1 MSEPMACLRAL
12 LAAAIAP
19 AAAGLTGMLMEASS
33 TFESTANQSDEGGG
47 ILDNTA
53 NQSDEGGHALTLCNA
68 YAHTKSLS
76 VHLPAKRMLLAHG
89 PLHYKECRRVSI
101 PLRDGERLE
110 FRSGGLPVGSFR
122 AVGVPQSG
130 RLLLVPRL
138 RGDGSR
144 AADFLSHAFAD
155 VPFAAQVA
163 VLDAYVGSEN
173 GTLFI
178 TDHVQHKGGA
188 GVQRRGERLPLNA
201 VTALGSGRYDV
212 SLEGPDGQI
221 VSTVTLNLAA
231 EASYVVM
238 RVGGGHRHLPQ
249 ELVVFPDPAQAQVPA
264 TAGMLIDA
272 RGGRVAAPSGA
283 RRSNPAAWGVALA
296 AALAAGAAA

>member
-1 MSEPMACLRAL
+1 MACFRAL
-12 LAAAIAP
+12 LAAALVP
-19 AAAGLTGMLMEASS
+19 AAASLAGLQLETGPTL
-33 TFESTANQSDEGGG
+33 ESAANQSG
-47 ILDNTA
+47 
-53 NQSDEGGHALTLCNA
+53 EGGHSLTLCNA
-68 YAHTKSLS
+68 YAHTRSLS

-122 AVGVPQSG
+122 AVGLPRSG

-138 RGDGSR
+138 RGDGSQ

-173 GTLFI
+173 GTLLI
-178 TDHVQHKGGA
+178 SDHVLSKVS

-221 VSTVTLNLAA
+221 VSTVVLNLAA

-249 ELVVFPDPAQAQVPA
+249 ELVVFPDPAQAQAPA
-264 TAGMLIDA
+264 TAGMLVDA
-272 RGGRVAAPSGA
+272 RRGRAATPSGA
-283 RRSNPAAWGVALA
+283 RGPGPAAWGLALA
-296 AALAAGAAA
+296 AALAAGGLAA